1 MKNLR
6 FSLKFPMNSLKSS
19 PLPATK
25 FYFYLGAIVLFFALI
40 RLAGIAI
47 PSLQWTAWK
56 EIDYISISTN
66 YIENRFK
73 FHEPTI
79 TWPAEP
85 PRVTAMEFP
94 LVPYLS
100 AFLYRVFGFNPITV
114 RFITLLS
121 FLLIIW
127 FTGLFARKI
136 MGQYG
141 ALMASA
147 FAGFIPLNSPFGNFQ
162 FSEPLLFASSLMA
175 LYFFYRYTE
184 ENNVRLALLSFGL
197 LSLALLLKPTELY
210 IALPMVW
217 LWFRKHLFHF
227 RPWLKLSLWFL
238 AAFILPFIW
247 YVYAWHLTKTSID
260 VFGVFGGHDKF
271 QTLTMLSQK
280 SWYAAMFHSIWSLFG
295 GAAGFLLFLAG
306 ALYAI
311 LDARK
316 YHLPIVWLIGVV
328 LFFVIVAEGNIDAPY
343 RQLAIVPVAA
353 MLMTSG
359 LFVLFVLLTRV
370 PGVGRLFGTPVAS
383 VLAISLIILV
393 SGYKY
398 LVVKKDAPFHP
409 VEWEVARHIKEIS
422 GPGDHLIT
430 AGTYTIHKGGNDLS
444 PVLYYYSGL
453 QGWTLQKNEWNEDK
467 IGELKAK
474 GGTVFAATYMLREPE
489 MERFVLRLAE
499 KYKVIYYAEDRQSMV
514 LDLRNPFS
522 Q

>member
-1 MKNLR
+1 MKNFFL
-6 FSLKFPMNSLKSS
+6 LVKFPMNNYLN
-19 PLPATK
+19 ATLSARK
-25 FYFYLGAIVLFFALI
+25 FYLFLASIVLFFALI
-40 RLAGIAI
+40 RLAGIAV

-56 EIDYISISTN
+56 EIDYITISKN
-66 YIENRFK
+66 YLSNGFR

-79 TWPAEP
+79 SWPAEP

-100 AFLYRVFGFNPITV
+100 AFLYKLLGFHPFTV

-136 MGQYG
+136 IGPYA
-141 ALMASA
+141 ALAAAA

-175 LYFFYRYTE
+175 LYFIYRFNE
-184 ENNVRLALLSFGL
+184 ENTFRLALLSFGF

-227 RPWLKLSLWFL
+227 KPWLRLFLWFG
-238 AAFILPFIW
+238 AAFILPLIW
-247 YVYAWHLTKTSID
+247 YVYAWYLTKTSID

-271 QTLTMLSQK
+271 QTFTMLSQK
-280 SWYAAMFHSIWSLFG
+280 SWYAAMFHSIWSLLG
-295 GAAGFLLFLAG
+295 GAVGFLLFLAG
-306 ALYAI
+306 TLYAI
-311 LDARK
+311 LHARK
-316 YHLPIVWLIGVV
+316 FHLYVVWLIAVG
-328 LFFVIVAEGNIDAPY
+328 LFFIIVAEGNIDAPY
-343 RQLAIVPVAA
+343 RQLAILPVAA
-353 MLMTSG
+353 MLMASG
-359 LFVLFVLLTRV
+359 LFLLFVLLARI
-370 PGVGRLFGTPVAS
+370 PLIRSLFETPVPT
-383 VLAISLIILV
+383 VLTICLIIII
-393 SGYKY
+393 SGYKT
-398 LVVKKDAPFHP
+398 LGVKKDAPFHP

-422 GPGDHLIT
+422 GPNDRLIT

-453 QGWTLQKNEWNEDK
+453 QGWTLKQGEWNKDK
-467 IGELKAK
+467 IDELKTK
-474 GGTVFAATYMLREPE
+474 GGHIFAATYMLREPD
-489 MERFVLRLAE
+489 MEQFVLDLAK

-514 LDLRNPFS
+514 LDLRSPPV

>member
-6 FSLKFPMNSLKSS
+6 FSMKFPMNSVNTSHLS
-19 PLPATK
+19 TRK
-25 FYFYLGAIVLFFALI
+25 FYYFLSVIVLFFALI

-56 EIDYISISTN
+56 EIDYISISKN
-66 YIENRFK
+66 YIENGFRFY
-73 FHEPTI
+73 EPTI

-100 AFLYRVFGFNPITV
+100 AFLYKLFGFNPFSV
-114 RFITLLS
+114 RLITLVS

-136 MGQYG
+136 LGPYV
-141 ALMASA
+141 ALVAAA

-175 LYFFYRYTE
+175 LYYFYRYTE
-184 ENNVRLALLSFGL
+184 ENSIRFASLSFSFL
-197 LSLALLLKPTELY
+197 ALALLLKPTELY
-210 IALPMVW
+210 IAFPMVW

-227 RPWLKLSLWFL
+227 RPWLKLSLWF
-238 AAFILPFIW
+238 AASFVLPLIW
-247 YVYAWHLTKTSID
+247 YVYAWYLTKTSID

-280 SWYAAMFHSIWSLFG
+280 SWYAAMFHSLWTLLG
-295 GAAGFLLFLAG
+295 GAAGFLIFLTG
-306 ALYAI
+306 VLYAF
-311 LDARK
+311 LDLRK
-316 YHLPIVWLIGVV
+316 YHLYIVWLLAVG

-343 RQLAIVPVAA
+343 RQLAILPVAA
-353 MLMTSG
+353 MLMASG
-359 LFVLFVLLTRV
+359 LFLLFILLNKIPFISKIFEPQIATV
-370 PGVGRLFGTPVAS
+370 IAICLIS
-383 VLAISLIILV
+383 VI
-393 SGYKY
+393 SGYKI
-398 LVVKKDAPFHP
+398 LVAKKDAPFHP
-409 VEWEVARHIKEIS
+409 VEWDVARHIKKIS
-422 GPGDHLIT
+422 GLNDRLIT

-453 QGWTLQKNEWNEDK
+453 QGWTLQKGEWNENR
-467 IGELKAK
+467 INQLKAK

-489 MERFVLRLAE
+489 MEQFVLHLAK

-514 LDLRNPFS
+514 LDLRNHS
-522 Q
+522 AQ